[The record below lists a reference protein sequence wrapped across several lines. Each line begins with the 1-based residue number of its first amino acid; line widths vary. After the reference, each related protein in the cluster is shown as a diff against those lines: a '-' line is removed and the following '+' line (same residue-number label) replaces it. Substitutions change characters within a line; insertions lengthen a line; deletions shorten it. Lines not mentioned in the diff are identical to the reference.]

1 MQEVKFTTK
10 EMKEEEDVE
19 IIEIRLRREKTILM
33 KKIGELKE
41 FVRSLKM
48 KNNKLKKDREERMDI
63 HKKLHE
69 ELEALRV
76 TNNELQKKCE
86 TVTGTELKMR
96 TEMERVKIAYDK
108 LNKFWESNMK
118 VWEEEKK
125 KTYRLESG
133 T

>member
-19 IIEIRLRREKTILM
+19 IIEIMLRREKTILM

-48 KNNKLKKDREERMDI
+48 KNKLKKDREERMDI
-63 HKKLHE
+63 HMKLHE

-96 TEMERVKIAYDK
+96 TEMERAEIAYDK